1 MKGTTMSTISQY
13 SEFLSEVAE
22 YQADV
27 HEVNREETY
36 RLIEL
41 LEPMFGEHVY
51 ELVLK
56 NESIFSGLDLD
67 DAVAAYNFVC
77 DPTSVLF

>member
-1 MKGTTMSTISQY
+1 MSTINEY
-13 SEFLSEVAE
+13 SEFLTEIAE
-22 YQADV
+22 YQD
-27 HEVNREETY
+27 EVFDTNRDEMF
-36 RLIEL
+36 RLIEM
-41 LEPMFGEHVY
+41 LEPMFGNHVY
-51 ELVLK
+51 DLVLK

>member
-1 MKGTTMSTISQY
+1 MTALSNY
-13 SEFLSEVAE
+13 SEFMTEVAE
-22 YQADV
+22 YEADV
-27 HEVNREETY
+27 YEVNREETY

-41 LEPMFGEHVY
+41 LEPMFGDQVY
-51 ELVLK
+51 DLVLK

-77 DPTSVLF
+77 DPTSILF

>member
-1 MKGTTMSTISQY
+1 MSTLNQY
-13 SEFLSEVAE
+13 SEFLTEVAE
-22 YQADV
+22 YEADV

-41 LEPMFGEHVY
+41 LEPMFGDRVY

-77 DPTSVLF
+77 DPTSILF

>member
-1 MKGTTMSTISQY
+1 MSTLNQY
-13 SEFLSEVAE
+13 SEFLAEVAE
-22 YQADV
+22 YEADV

-41 LEPMFGEHVY
+41 LEPMFGDHVY
-51 ELVLK
+51 DLVLK
-56 NESIFSGLDLD
+56 NESIFAGLDLD
-67 DAVAAYNFVC
+67 DAVAAYHFIC

>member
-1 MKGTTMSTISQY
+1 MSTLKEY
-13 SEFLSEVAE
+13 SEFLTEVAE

-41 LEPMFGEHVY
+41 LEPMFGDQVY
-51 ELVLK
+51 NLVLK
-56 NESIFSGLDLD
+56 NEAIFSGLDLD